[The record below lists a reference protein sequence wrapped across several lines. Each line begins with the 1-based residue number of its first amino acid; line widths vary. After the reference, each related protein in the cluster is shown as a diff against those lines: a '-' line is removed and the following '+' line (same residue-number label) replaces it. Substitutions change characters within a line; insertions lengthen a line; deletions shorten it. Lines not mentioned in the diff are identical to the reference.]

1 LEEPSSSGV
10 ARWDFS
16 TIPPG
21 SLQNPVAEQDDS
33 HAKNEDRA
41 PAQNIRPTSGAGFP
55 PFMEE
60 TLTMKTMLPSTAKPP

>member
-33 HAKNEDRA
+33 HAKNED
-41 PAQNIRPTSGAGFP
+41 SGAGFP